1 MDTGYFC
8 ILAIVTSATMIM
20 TVNLSDILIYFS
32 LNIDIIGGLL
42 DHAVVLFF
50 FLRNFYAVL
59 HNGYTNLHYHQQC
72 ARTHFFSHS
81 N

>member
-20 TVNLSDILIYFS
+20 TVDLSDILIYFS
-32 LNIDIIGGLL
+32 LDIDTIGWLL
-42 DHAVVLFF
+42 DHAVILFF
-50 FLRNFYAVL
+50 LKNFCAVL